1 MLTGQS
7 QVNQERLTGL
17 HTIPWQVKGLRERKA
32 DEEGLGRTKGK
43 GDLCLIKRI

>member
-17 HTIPWQVKGLRERKA
+17 YTIPWQVKGLRERKA
-32 DEEGLGRTKGK
+32 DEEGSGRMKGK
-43 GDLCLIKRI
+43 GDLWLIKRI